1 MIAPLSLFLIVLPPA
16 LAAWRGL
23 RVVWVMVAGV
33 AGLALF
39 GLMLWMTLAGVW
51 PFGRQ
56 DGAQD
61 TYYVVAH
68 WHYVITLA
76 LLVAAIAVAQAVK
89 SRRGDEARQ
98 VTLTL
103 FALLI
108 GGMALMLAPLTF
120 ARATGMGTGP
130 ALAWVGEI
138 GGQLGDLDRDGLG
151 GAEVAEAASKV
162 GAIPEVRA
170 ALLAFQRRFARL
182 DNADRDAVARA
193 MQQVGIE
200 ALAQRPATV
209 LSGGELAR
217 TLLARALAV
226 GAPLLLADEPVAAL
240 DPFHQLQ
247 VMEILRARADG
258 GDGILAVLHDLG
270 LAARFMDRIVVMHR
284 GEVVADGLPG
294 EVLSDG
300 LLAEVFRVAARPAG
314 EGGVV
319 PVPWRALP

>member
-1 MIAPLSLFLIVLPPA
+1 MLEAQGVTVRGGGCTIVREASLAVRGGEIVGLVGPNGAGKSTLLRALAGIASYEGTVSLEGRPLTALPPRSRA
-16 LAAWRGL
+16 RRLAYL
-23 RVVWVMVAGV
+23 
-33 AGLALF
+33 
-39 GLMLWMTLAGVW
+39 
-51 PFGRQ
+51 PQ
-56 DGAQD
+56 DRRIEWAMPVRD
-61 TYYVVAH
+61 VVA
-68 WHYVITLA
+68 
-76 LLVAAIAVAQAVK
+76 
-89 SRRGDEARQ
+89 
-98 VTLTL
+98 
-103 FALLI
+103 
-108 GGMALMLAPLTF
+108 
-120 ARATGMGTGP
+120 
-130 ALAWVGEI
+130 
-138 GGQLGDLDRDGLG
+138 LGRH
-151 GAEVAEAASKV
+151 
-162 GAIPEVRA
+162 P
-170 ALLAFQRRFARL
+170 FQRRFARL
-182 DNADRDAVARA
+182 DDADRDAVARA

-200 ALAQRPATV
+200 ALAERPATV

-284 GEVVADGLPG
+284 GEVVADGSPG

-300 LLAEVFRVAARPAG
+300 LLAKVFRVAARPAG